1 MKNKLLILIVACTAV
16 FAACNG
22 DHSDRTVRD
31 TSASHYDPPKSLDT
45 TKTTTTT
52 GSATMVDNSGS
63 GGTRIDTPA
72 KKAAPANK

>member
-1 MKNKLLILIVACTAV
+1 MLIIATATST

-63 GGTRIDTPA
+63 GGTRIDTPT